1 MEPKLQ
7 TLPQYYKT
15 ETSPMIQHSAFPPF
29 KIEHRYRGVYERAG
43 FDVNLKG
50 DSPTSDVRSTR
61 SPTMQRFQHSSNGM
75 NSSNSSA
82 NSIGGSMKIDSAMP
96 SSAKTSKSFGE
107 LQRRTPYP
115 VYENRAHS
123 ESQPNTSQLPAI
135 SSAPSNLSYDQSQSA
150 NSVKP
155 ELPVVQI
162 QQCDTPDNTELPP
175 PSNSGFTFIPSTTQ
189 KKNLKNLSLNLN
201 DPQSNAVD
209 NSEMSENDDDSIPN
223 ESYDTS
229 SETSVNNP
237 CIQKDDTGSK
247 RSSQSSIRTAELTS
261 SQMQPVHG
269 LPSPPPTSRSC
280 ELQPD
285 NSLIKKQRLSSA
297 LNEFRKDIE
306 DHKNYVPKTPSAPNT
321 PTFGEAPQLPTS
333 FPPNVG
339 VNQNDSYQNP
349 DNRFSYN
356 QNYVN
361 SANGDSLNK
370 NQFVDQSVDPSNQF
384 QNFRD
389 QQLALGTQLND
400 EYQNFLQSGDK
411 SQPRDSQVSMVSSIL
426 SKDSDYEK
434 DEGADEAMERQLH
447 ALKMGE
453 NNNGNSV
460 NETGSTAHNN
470 DENLQDIDSNANIDN
485 APSSWGSS
493 VPNSTPNVIPATI
506 PTINIQNIDD
516 DDSPISANHSFDDYD
531 SQDREN
537 ATWESIKPLSVNN
550 SERQPSSDISN
561 DRAIDRQINVDESS
575 EGIEV
580 KPLSPKNHLVEEEL
594 RNMNFPVQQVP
605 GSVDDNKE
613 EISDDS
619 FKYPSGKGPC
629 RACRKEISPY
639 SRGSEK
645 AVFSKTGELSGQWH
659 RSCFTCAYSGCTV
672 QFSKSI
678 QCYVYDDNAFCH
690 NHYHELNDTL
700 CQRCSK
706 GIEGECVEN
715 ELHQKWHLHCLTC
728 HQCKCQINK
737 DYYLINGASY
747 CEEDAVKIIKE
758 GGSYEDMSGNVKT
771 GGLTTSDKVEKRRTR
786 IMYVE

>member
-7 TLPQYYKT
+7 TLPQYFKT

-50 DSPTSDVRSTR
+50 DSPTSEVRSTR
-61 SPTMQRFQHSSNGM
+61 SPTMQRFHHSSNGM
-75 NSSNSSA
+75 NSPNSSA
-82 NSIGGSMKIDSAMP
+82 NSIGSMKIDSAMP

-107 LQRRTPYP
+107 LQKRTPYP

-135 SSAPSNLSYDQSQSA
+135 SSASSNLAYDHSQSA

-155 ELPVVQI
+155 EPEVVQI
-162 QQCDTPDNTELPP
+162 QQCDTPDNTELPS
-175 PSNSGFTFIPSTTQ
+175 PSSNGFRFIPSATQ
-189 KKNLKNLSLNLN
+189 NKNLKNLSLNLN
-201 DPQSNAVD
+201 DPEPNGSD
-209 NSEMSENDDDSIPN
+209 NSEMNENDDESIPN

-229 SETSVNNP
+229 SETSVDNP
-237 CIQKDDTGSK
+237 YIQKNDIGSK

-261 SQMQPVHG
+261 SLMQPVHG

-306 DHKNYVPKTPSAPNT
+306 DHKNYVPKTPSVPNT
-321 PTFGEAPQLPTS
+321 PTFGETPQLPTS
-333 FPPNVG
+333 FPPNVEL
-339 VNQNDSYQNP
+339 NQTESYQNP
-349 DNRFSYN
+349 DSRFSYN

-361 SANGDSLNK
+361 SANGDSLN
-370 NQFVDQSVDPSNQF
+370 NNASVDYNVDPSNQF

-389 QQLALGTQLND
+389 QQLAAGTQLND
-400 EYQNFLQSGDK
+400 EYQNFLQSGGK
-411 SQPRDSQVSMVSSIL
+411 SQPRASQVSMVSSIL

-434 DEGADEAMERQLH
+434 DNGADEAMERQLH

-453 NNNGNSV
+453 HNIGHTV
-460 NETGSTAHNN
+460 HETGSTAHNN
-470 DENLQDIDSNANIDN
+470 DESLKHIDSNANIDN
-485 APSSWGSS
+485 PSSPWDSS
-493 VPNSTPNVIPATI
+493 VPKSTPNVIPAAI
-506 PTINIQNIDD
+506 PTIHIQNIDD
-516 DDSPISANHSFDDYD
+516 DDSPISANHSFDHD
-531 SQDREN
+531 SQDRTN

-550 SERQPSSDISN
+550 SERKLLSDTSN
-561 DRAIDRQINVDESS
+561 DRAIERQINVNESN

-594 RNMNFPVQQVP
+594 RSMNFPVQQVSD
-605 GSVDDNKE
+605 SVDDNKE

-659 RSCFTCAYSGCTV
+659 RSCFTCVYSGCTV

-690 NHYHELNDTL
+690 SHYHELNDTL

-728 HQCKCQINK
+728 YQCKCQINK

-747 CEEDAVKIIKE
+747 CEEDAAKIITE